1 MSKNNQPKRQSNKP
15 FGEYIKYSSLAME
28 MIGAILLGAWIGS
41 LLDDY
46 FQTSRAYFTLVMM
59 LLGVGTSISL
69 LIKKLN
75 NNK

>member
-1 MSKNNQPKRQSNKP
+1 
-15 FGEYIKYSSLAME
+15 ME

-41 LLDDY
+41 LLDDH

-59 LLGVGTSISL
+59 LLGVGTSIYL

-75 NNK
+75 NKK